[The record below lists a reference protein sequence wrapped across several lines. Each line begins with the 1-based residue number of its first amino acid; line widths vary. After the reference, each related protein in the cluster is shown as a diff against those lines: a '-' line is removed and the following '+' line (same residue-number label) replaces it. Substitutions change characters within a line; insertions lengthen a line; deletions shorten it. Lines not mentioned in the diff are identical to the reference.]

1 MTFPDVCVF
10 HIDVKQCVNAE
21 KDQKRNSS
29 RKTEGDFTY
38 IAYCFEGFPDEEQEA
53 FMMSTIGG
61 CRFLWNRM
69 KADRDDFYQQ
79 METLKIHLLIIKIL
93 KILNG

>member
-1 MTFPDVCVF
+1 MTAFFANVPPLTFPDVRVF

-61 CRFLWNRM
+61 CRFL
-69 KADRDDFYQQ
+69 
-79 METLKIHLLIIKIL
+79 
-93 KILNG
+93 